1 MSTFRHEPTGKRFLF
16 VHIPRTAGRF
26 FGENLL
32 VNGWEMEQDDHWE
45 RIEGFEMAHFHRKM
59 YERYLNVKG
68 IPHIVIVRN
77 PIDRFKSAFSHLP
90 FLYDSYGYF
99 ISDII
104 NNLHILSNDIRTYN
118 YYRPQVEFISN
129 KTHIWKFEDGFGDD
143 FSAWISNIL
152 GVDFSLKVNAPLSSI
167 DKAAK
172 SRGRV
177 EFSDEVVDYLKK
189 FYHNDIK
196 QFYPELK

>member
-1 MSTFRHEPTGKRFLF
+1 MWWDDDREALGKASDR
-16 VHIPRTAGRF
+16 
-26 FGENLL
+26 GEYLD
-32 VNGWEMEQDDHWE
+32 VMYKAV
-45 RIEGFEMAHFHRKM
+45 EGVEVGHFHKEL
-59 YERYLNVKG
+59 YEKYLDCKG
-68 IPHIVIVRN
+68 IPHFSIVRN
-77 PIDRFKSAFSHLP
+77 PVTR
-90 FLYDSYGYF
+90 F
-99 ISDII
+99 ISD
-104 NNLHILSNDIRTYN
+104 
-118 YYRPQVEFISN
+118 
-129 KTHIWKFEDGFGDD
+129 KTHVWKFEDGFGDD